1 VWRGPFR
8 PTAAFASVR
17 SLFAEQQELLAGFQQ
32 LMSDLAA
39 SASSEAIRATL
50 RADTT
55 VRPALDAVQQRIEA
69 LHLEVRDEAG
79 AVMADVTAVITYVD
93 LLRDHVPSANV
104 REQLRE
110 EGARQRIP
118 MSGYALTLTPRR
130 GARPL

>member
-1 VWRGPFR
+1 
-8 PTAAFASVR
+8 
-17 SLFAEQQELLAGFQQ
+17 
-32 LMSDLAA
+32 MSDLAA

-104 REQLRE
+104 RKQLKE